1 MDTPT
6 RPVCVTLKSKKCSAV
21 SNYPNALDPETTQ
34 NEEPEDVTIDALVAL
49 IQDPDDGVPRALES
63 SLTDVK
69 IHRGSHLIFTSI
81 N

>member
-6 RPVCVTLKSKKCSAV
+6 RPVCVTLKSKKYSAV
-21 SNYPNALDPETTQ
+21 SNYPNTLDPETTQ

-63 SLTDVK
+63 SLIDVK
-69 IHRGSHLIFTSI
+69 IHRGSHLFL
-81 N
+81 